1 MFSPAD
7 PSACQPRTVLG
18 NSGSPASSSII
29 APIPFFE
36 ADDNLP
42 LAATILIVD
51 SEEINRR
58 LLKAIFKTTPYKFL
72 EAHRASEATAIL
84 QSEKIDL
91 VILDLMLPE
100 MSGPELCRWMKA
112 RRSTQLVPV
121 LMITN
126 LQGVENEIVGISSGA
141 DEFLIKPLHPAVV
154 RTRVRAMLRNKSLID
169 SLEEAETI
177 LLALAQTVEHRDQ
190 HTGKHC
196 QRLAVASVM
205 LGEALGLASQDLTAL
220 YRGGYLHDIGKIAI
234 PDSILFKQG
243 GSAPM
248 NGKSCGAIPR
258 AAKRFAVPMRSLAPV
273 LPIIRSH
280 HERWDGSGYPDGLAG
295 EDIPLL
301 ARILQVADIYDALT
315 TERPYKPALTPE
327 EAFAVMEEEVRR
339 GWRDPELVS
348 PVCQHRF
355 KPTPMRTSR
364 RWKHHSRTC
373 ASPFPGNSAPLT
385 VDYPF
390 SLQALEILAARD
402 CYLREVPAAGGVSS
416 RSGTHQAPRLSRLGL
431 LGEAGA
437 RLWRSLAPVCF
448 LSDSRP
454 EPTAPIARGAC
465 SPATARAI
473 FFTRFC
479 LPPALPRNPPALPET
494 TG

>member
-1 MFSPAD
+1 MAIRETHKNTGHAVSD
-7 PSACQPRTVLG
+7 TSNSA
-18 NSGSPASSSII
+18 I

-36 ADDNLP
+36 ADDNALSP
-42 LAATILIVD
+42 ATILVVD

-58 LLKAIFKTTPYKFL
+58 LLKAIFKTTPYKIL
-72 EAHRASEATAIL
+72 EAHRASEATALL

-112 RRSTQLVPV
+112 RRSTQLLPV

-126 LQGVENEIVGISSGA
+126 IQGVENEIVGISSGA

-190 HTGKHC
+190 YTGKHC

-205 LGEALGLASQDLTAL
+205 LGEALGLPSQDLTAL

-234 PDSILFKQG
+234 PDAILFKQG
-243 GSAPM
+243 TLTSEEWKVMRSHVVRGEEI
-248 NGKSCGAIPR
+248 CH
-258 AAKRFAVPMRSLAPV
+258 PMRSLAPV

-315 TERPYKPALTPE
+315 TQRPYKPALTPAQ
-327 EAFAVMEEEVRR
+327 AFGIMEEEVRK
-339 GWRDPELVS
+339 GWRDPELVPLFAS
-348 PVCQHRF
+348 TIQTNPSADL
-355 KPTPMRTSR
+355 TSLEASLENMRTAISR
-364 RWKHHSRTC
+364 
-373 ASPFPGNSAPLT
+373 
-385 VDYPF
+385 
-390 SLQALEILAARD
+390 
-402 CYLREVPAAGGVSS
+402 
-416 RSGTHQAPRLSRLGL
+416 
-431 LGEAGA
+431 
-437 RLWRSLAPVCF
+437 
-448 LSDSRP
+448 
-454 EPTAPIARGAC
+454 
-465 SPATARAI
+465 
-473 FFTRFC
+473 
-479 LPPALPRNPPALPET
+479 
-494 TG
+494 